1 MKERDAKQRA
11 KNDRS
16 NSHRID
22 HALHEPSQTLEAP
35 SDRAGIGAPGA
46 ENTPIDARSAL

>member
-11 KNDRS
+11 KNDRC

-22 HALHEPSQTLEAP
+22 HALHERPKRWRPHQIAP
-35 SDRAGIGAPGA
+35 VLARQER
-46 ENTPIDARSAL
+46 ENTPIDA